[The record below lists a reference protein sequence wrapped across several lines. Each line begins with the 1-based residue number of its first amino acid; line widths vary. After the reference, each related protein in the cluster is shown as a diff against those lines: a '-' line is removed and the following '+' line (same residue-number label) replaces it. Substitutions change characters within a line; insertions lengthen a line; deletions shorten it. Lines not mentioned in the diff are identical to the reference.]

1 MEELILEMPSMYGD
15 HHVLKVRDVLMA
27 VEGVEEVYASS
38 AWKQVMISF
47 DSKKVKTADLEKL
60 LREAGYPP
68 NEGGPPILI
77 QPSSIKRDPQ
87 WELLGVRSTQTN
99 PADLK

>member
-15 HHVLKVRDVLMA
+15 HHVLKVRDVLTA
-27 VEGVEEVYASS
+27 IDGVEEIYASS

-47 DSKKVKTADLEKL
+47 DPKKTKAEDLENAL
-60 LREAGYPP
+60 SEAGYPP
-68 NEGGPPILI
+68 NAGEPPMLV
-77 QPSSIKRDPQ
+77 QATDIKRDPQ
-87 WELLGVRSTQTN
+87 WALFGVRTTQTN

>member
-15 HHVLKVRDVLMA
+15 HHVLKVREVITAL
-27 VEGVEEVYASS
+27 EGVEEVYASS

-47 DSKKVKTADLEKL
+47 DPKKTKPADVEKAL
-60 LREAGYPP
+60 SDAGYPP
-68 NEGGPPILI
+68 NEGEPPILVH
-77 QPSSIKRDPQ
+77 PTSIKRDPQ
-87 WELLGVRSTQTN
+87 WELIGVRATQTN

>member
-15 HHVLKVRDVLMA
+15 HHVLRVRDVLTA

-38 AWKQVMISF
+38 AWKQVMVSF
-47 DSKKVKTADLEKL
+47 DPKKVKAADLEKVL
-60 LREAGYPP
+60 DDAGYAP
-68 NEGGPPILI
+68 NAGEPPILV
-77 QPSSIKRDPQ
+77 QPTSIKRDPQ
-87 WELLGVRSTQTN
+87 WELIGVRTTQTN